1 MLPGIPTVIL
11 LHFLC
16 QLHVYLLTL
25 PAAARFLACHYA
37 IPSSQC
43 NPTEDSLTV
52 YMFHICSVMNINTC
66 VTDQHMHTNKI
77 CFIGMHLLV
86 FV

>member
-1 MLPGIPTVIL
+1 MLPGIPTCNL

-25 PAAARFLACHYA
+25 PAAALFLACHYA
-37 IPSSQC
+37 LPSSQC

-52 YMFHICSVMNINTC
+52 YMFHIGSVRNVNTY
-66 VTDQHMHTNKI
+66 VTNQQMHTDKI
-77 CFIGMHLLV
+77 CFINVHLLV
-86 FV
+86 FA